1 MDLQKLERIGAA
13 FETSKFTLQL
23 ENTLNLPITFMFM
36 GIKIVLYMDYSL
48 FGNK

>member
-13 FETSKFTLQL
+13 FEL
-23 ENTLNLPITFMFM
+23 EKTLNLPLTLMFI
-36 GIKIVLYMDYSL
+36 GIKIALYMDDSL